1 VDKKS
6 KITLYIG
13 VALIGIA
20 AIVMIISFKVSK
32 KDFFPDI
39 PETTTDT
46 SAKGEPKIIVIEKD
60 PEVDKRKAIRNS
72 FEKYITAQQD
82 GFNASTF
89 GGITNLKVKVRN
101 EMAYVVDRVEIQV
114 QYIKAGG
121 GVFKTETVYADNIK
135 PNAPNAS
142 LVINAP
148 DSNRGTN
155 VELKIIAVTS
165 RQLSLCYVYGK
176 QGADVEDPYF
186 CN

>member
-1 VDKKS
+1 MDKKS

-13 VALIGIA
+13 VALIGVA
-20 AIVMIISFKVSK
+20 AVVMIISFNVSK

-46 SAKGEPKIIVIEKD
+46 SAKSEPKIIVIEKD

-72 FEKYITAQQD
+72 FQKYISAKPD
-82 GFNASTF
+82 GYNAAAF
-89 GGITNLKVKVRN
+89 GGISNLKVKVRN
-101 EMAYVVDRVEIQV
+101 ETAYVVDRVEIQV

-135 PNAPNAS
+135 PNAS

-148 DSNRGTN
+148 ESGRGTG
-155 VELKIIAVTS
+155 VEVKIIAVTS

-176 QGADVEDPYF
+176 QGADIEDPYL